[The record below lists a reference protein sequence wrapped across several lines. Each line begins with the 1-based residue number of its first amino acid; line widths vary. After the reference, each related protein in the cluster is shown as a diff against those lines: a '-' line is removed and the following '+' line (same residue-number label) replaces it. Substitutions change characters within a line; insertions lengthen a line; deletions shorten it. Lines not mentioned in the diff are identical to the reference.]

1 MAKTKTDILN
11 LLLSADLTKIKVPE
25 KKVKIERLS
34 EDLGVDVIFTCR
46 AIAPDKMEEIQE
58 NAMRVVNGE
67 PDLDVTEMQ
76 IFTVIEGVKDPNL
89 KDKELREKFNALT
102 PKELVNKLLLPGEIS
117 RLYRIISDL
126 SGFGDKAVTEVK
138 N

>member
-1 MAKTKTDILN
+1 MAKTRTDILN
-11 LLLSADLTKIKVPE
+11 ILLSADLTKIKLPE
-25 KKVKIERLS
+25 KQVKIERLS
-34 EDLGVDVIFTCR
+34 EDLGVDVVFTCR

-58 NAMRVVNGE
+58 NAMKIIDGE

-89 KDKELREKFNALT
+89 KDRELREKFGALT

-126 SGFGDKAVTEVK
+126 SGFGNKAVTEVK

>member
-102 PKELVNKLLLPGEIS
+102 PKELVNKLLLPG
-117 RLYRIISDL
+117 
-126 SGFGDKAVTEVK
+126 
-138 N
+138 